1 MRSWFRIG
9 LRVGVLAGVVA
20 AVVLAAR
27 SRRGG
32 AQDSLAT
39 GVHGEWPDVRRA
51 GPSHE
56 AGSTGDHHPHGR
68 VTVPRE
74 AAPMG
79 APPAVDT
86 RDRGPAEP
94 EAPEPREH
102 LDSEEAGSAAAS
114 TDAASTGAASTAVP
128 AAPVA
133 SAKKAAPRKAAARKA
148 PAGSAAAWVEPDGKA
163 CPPTHPVKA
172 KLASRLYHLPGML
185 AYDRTIPDRCY
196 VDPAAAEADGFSRA
210 KR

>member
-9 LRVGVLAGVVA
+9 LRVGVLAGAVFALVVA
-20 AVVLAAR
+20 TR

-32 AQDSLAT
+32 GQGGLAT
-39 GVHGEWPDVRRA
+39 GVHGQWPEVRPA
-51 GPSHE
+51 PPPSP
-56 AGSTGDHHPHGR
+56 ADGAVGDHHPHGR

-79 APPAVDT
+79 APPAMAT
-86 RDRGPAEP
+86 RDPGPAEP
-94 EAPEPREH
+94 EAREPAEH
-102 LDSEEAGSAAAS
+102 LDSESVAAPAAAPAR
-114 TDAASTGAASTAVP
+114 AAP
-128 AAPVA
+128 AAAP
-133 SAKKAAPRKAAARKA
+133 AKKAAPRKAAARKA
-148 PAGSAAAWVEPDGKA
+148 AKAQAGSPWVAPEGKA

-185 AYDRTIPDRCY
+185 AYDRTVPDRCY
-196 VDPAAAEADGFSRA
+196 VDPAAAEADGFTRA

>member
-9 LRVGVLAGVVA
+9 LRVGVLAGAVA
-20 AVVLAAR
+20 ALVLAAR

-32 AQDSLAT
+32 GQGSLAT

-51 GPSHE
+51 GPAPPHQP
-56 AGSTGDHHPHGR
+56 TGDHHPHGR

-94 EAPEPREH
+94 EAAEPREH
-102 LDSEEAGSAAAS
+102 LDSETVG
-114 TDAASTGAASTAVP
+114 TGAASGS
-128 AAPVA
+128 APVPRA
-133 SAKKAAPRKAAARKA
+133 PAPAKKAAPRKAAVKKA
-148 PAGSAAAWVEPDGKA
+148 AAASAGTAWVEPDGKA

-185 AYDRTIPDRCY
+185 AYDRTVPDRCY
-196 VDPAAAEADGFSRA
+196 ADPAAAEADGFSRA